1 MFRNLRLAALHVALA
16 AIVLRAL
23 LPAGWMPDASH
34 GGTFVICTAEGGI
47 VHHAPA
53 HPGNPLDKGDRDHQ
67 ICPFAAG
74 AHAAV
79 AANTIAISVLFGIV
93 RFVPPARRIAR
104 IESAFAPYS
113 SRGPPS
119 LV

>member
-1 MFRNLRLAALHVALA
+1 MFRNLRLAGLHVALA

-53 HPGNPLDKGDRDHQ
+53 RPGNPLDKGDRDHQ

-79 AANTIAISVLFGIV
+79 AANTIAIFVPFGIV
-93 RFVPPARRIAR
+93 RFVPSARRIAR
-104 IESAFAPYS
+104 VESAFAPYS

>member
-1 MFRNLRLAALHVALA
+1 MALA
-16 AIVLRAL
+16 AMVLRAL
-23 LPAGWMPDASH
+23 LPAGWMPGPAHSAL
-34 GGTFVICTAEGGI
+34 FVICTAEGGI
-47 VHHAPA
+47 VHHAP
-53 HPGNPLDKGDRDHQ
+53 GNPLDKADRDHQ

-79 AANTIAISVLFGIV
+79 AANAIAVPVPSGII
-93 RFVPPARRIAR
+93 RFIQPIRKIAR
-104 IESAFAPYS
+104 IETAFAPYS